1 MNDLQFTMNFL
12 KLFCQALQNRFLIDL
27 KVDNT
32 TFHAQKITTAATQT
46 TCIISLA
53 ALVARTFI
61 PVLLLVFQ

>member
-53 ALVARTFI
+53 AL
-61 PVLLLVFQ
+61 